1 MFDYASL
8 VREYKCPVKLYW
20 KASWSQDVRHLLISI
35 LLFGKE
41 IRLICCNLF
50 LTSHLPSSSLI
61 KQIPALDHCCST
73 DFERRTYFLDVQQ
86 PLSCL
91 SLHIWCLQGT
101 DTWVY
106 SMFPLLVDYWTWEPS
121 VTVLALGTADFIGTT
136 VICVHAEVRQKKALR
151 HLHKSPPGEC
161 WAYFDHGQGPDLMH
175 IEHSETH
182 PTVQD
187 TAEKN
192 SNVEMQFTDESWLNF
207 SSLRHISSVLSLQKC
222 KL

>member
-61 KQIPALDHCCST
+61 KQIPALDHYYST

-91 SLHIWCLQGT
+91 SLHIWCLPGT

-106 SMFPLLVDYWTWEPS
+106 SVS
-121 VTVLALGTADFIGTT
+121 AA
-136 VICVHAEVRQKKALR
+136 
-151 HLHKSPPGEC
+151 
-161 WAYFDHGQGPDLMH
+161 
-175 IEHSETH
+175 
-182 PTVQD
+182 
-187 TAEKN
+187 
-192 SNVEMQFTDESWLNF
+192 SWLLDMGAERNCAAPGDCRLHRYY
-207 SSLRHISSVLSLQKC
+207 SDLCACRSEAKESLETLA
-222 KL
+222 

>member
-50 LTSHLPSSSLI
+50 LTSHLPLSNKYLLLIAVTAPILRGEHTFLMYSSPSPVCPYTSDVCRA
-61 KQIPALDHCCST
+61 QTPGST
-73 DFERRTYFLDVQQ
+73 L
-86 PLSCL
+86 
-91 SLHIWCLQGT
+91 
-101 DTWVY
+101 
-106 SMFPLLVDYWTWEPS
+106 FPLLVDYWTWEPS
-121 VTVLALGTADFIGTT
+121 VTVLPLGTADFIGTT